1 MYESELFFCFL
12 FFANFSF
19 RRLFRDAL
27 HTCLK
32 LMKLKM
38 TEQKNTEQ
46 SNSKNSIGQQNT
58 VSFDSLGLPTNLLT
72 AVTAIGFTSATDIQ
86 AQTIPP
92 LLAGKDVL
100 GEAQTGTG
108 KTAAF
113 GLPALAKIDTSIRK
127 PQLMVLAPTRE
138 LAMQVAEAIESFG
151 KNMKGLTVATLYG
164 GQSYGPQ
171 FQQLERGAQV
181 VVGTPGRLMDHLRRK
196 SLKLADLKVC
206 VLDEADEMLNMG
218 FLEDIQ
224 WILDHLPETTQM
236 CLFSATMPPAIRKI
250 ANRFLK
256 DPEHIKIAAVKKAKA
271 NITQYAWKVSGIT
284 KMTALE
290 RIAEIVDYDAMI
302 IFVRTRND
310 TVDVAE
316 KLERAGYPALALNG
330 DMNQAQRERCIDQ
343 MKSGKSSILVATDV
357 VARGLDIPRISLVIN
372 YDLPGD
378 NEAYVHRIGRTG
390 RAGREGTSIAFVRP
404 REMYSLRHY
413 ERLTSGKVNMY
424 ELPNIQELGKKRIER
439 ARDEIA
445 NIVETKELTNM
456 REIVEA
462 MASESELSMMD
473 LAAALLYQK
482 QLKQPL
488 QPKEDPK
495 PRRDAREKDSRGDRN
510 GRDRNDRGRDSRRDS
525 RSENRADN
533 RGERNSNRGSRD
545 DRPRKAKVNRNDVDW
560 QTYRLEVGKEHGA
573 RPGDIVGA
581 IANEISL
588 DSSYIGAINLHDKH
602 SFVQLPK
609 GIPTDLFNQLKAV
622 RVRRQPLAI
631 SASEEQVERQAPR
644 RHSERSQRHN

>member
-1 MYESELFFCFL
+1 MTDTNNAVTGF
-12 FFANFSF
+12 
-19 RRLFRDAL
+19 DA
-27 HTCLK
+27 
-32 LMKLKM
+32 
-38 TEQKNTEQ
+38 
-46 SNSKNSIGQQNT
+46 
-58 VSFDSLGLPTNLLT
+58 LGLPKDLLS
-72 AVTAIGFTSATDIQ
+72 AVNAIGFTSATPIQ
-86 AQTIPP
+86 VKTIPP

-113 GLPALAKIDTSIRK
+113 GLPALAQIDVSIKK

-138 LAMQVAEAIESFG
+138 LAIQVAEAIESFA
-151 KNMKGLTVATLYG
+151 KNMKGLRVATLYG

-196 SLKLADLKVC
+196 SLKLSNLSFC

-218 FLEDIQ
+218 FLEDIE
-224 WILDHLPETTQM
+224 WILEHLPAETQM
-236 CLFSATMPPAIRKI
+236 ALFSATMPAQIRKV

-256 DPEHIKIAAVKKAKA
+256 EPEHIKIAAVKKEKA
-271 NITQYAWKVSGIT
+271 NIKQFAWKVSGIN
-284 KMTALE
+284 KITALE
-290 RIAEIVDYDAMI
+290 RIAEIEDYDAMI

-310 TVDVAE
+310 TVEVAE
-316 KLERAGYPALALNG
+316 KLERQGYPAVALNG
-330 DMNQAQRERCIDQ
+330 DMNQAQRERTVDQ
-343 MKSGKSSILVATDV
+343 IKSGKSSILVATDV

-390 RAGREGTSIAFVRP
+390 RAGREGVAISFVRP

-413 ERLTSGKVNMY
+413 ERLTSGVVNTY
-424 ELPNIQELGKKRIER
+424 ELPNIQELGKVRIER
-439 ARDEIA
+439 TRA
-445 NIVETKELTNM
+445 ELVSLAGEKDLANM

-462 MASESELSMMD
+462 MANESEISMLD

-495 PRRDAREKDSRGDRN
+495 PRRET
-510 GRDRNDRGRDSRRDS
+510 RDRNDRNERGGRDNRRDA
-525 RSENRADN
+525 RNGDN
-533 RGERNSNRGSRD
+533 RGNRDNRERA
-545 DRPRKAKVNRNDVDW
+545 PRKPKAVRNDVDW

-588 DSSYIGAINLHDKH
+588 DSSFIGAINLHDKH

-609 GIPTDLFNQLKAV
+609 GMPTNAFQQLKKV
-622 RVRRQPLAI
+622 RVRRQALSITVSDTQAAPVPA
-631 SASEEQVERQAPR
+631 ERR
-644 RHSERSQRHN
+644 RRTERSPRHN

>member
-1 MYESELFFCFL
+1 
-12 FFANFSF
+12 
-19 RRLFRDAL
+19 
-27 HTCLK
+27 
-32 LMKLKM
+32 M
-38 TEQKNTEQ
+38 TEQKNTD
-46 SNSKNSIGQQNT
+46 QNDVT
-58 VSFDSLGLPTNLLT
+58 TKEAVSFDELGLPSTLLT
-72 AVTAIGFTSATDIQ
+72 AITSIGFTSATDIQ

-113 GLPALAKIDTSIRK
+113 GLPALAKIDTSIKK

-151 KNMKGLTVATLYG
+151 KNMKGLRVATLYG

-196 SLKLADLKVC
+196 SLKLGDLKVC

-218 FLEDIQ
+218 FLDDIQ

-236 CLFSATMPPAIRKI
+236 CLFSATMPAAIRKI

-271 NITQYAWKVSGIT
+271 NITQYAWKVGGIT

-310 TVDVAE
+310 TVDIAE

-330 DMNQAQRERCIDQ
+330 DMNQAQRERTIDQ

-378 NEAYVHRIGRTG
+378 HEAYVHRIGRTG
-390 RAGREGTSIAFVRP
+390 RAGREGMSIAFVRP

-413 ERLTSGKVNMY
+413 ERLTSGTVNMY

-439 ARDEIA
+439 ARIEMA
-445 NIVETKELTNM
+445 GIVETKDIASM

-462 MASESELSMMD
+462 MANESELSMLD

-495 PRRDAREKDSRGDRN
+495 PRRDARERSSNDRN
-510 GRDRNDRGRDSRRDS
+510 GRDRNDRGRDSRRD
-525 RSENRADN
+525 NRAD
-533 RGERNSNRGSRD
+533 RGDRNGSRGSRD
-545 DRPRKAKVNRNDVDW
+545 EKPRKAKVNRNDVDW

-609 GIPTDLFNQLKAV
+609 GIPADLFKQLQGV
-622 RVRRQPLAI
+622 RVRRQPLSI
-631 SASEEQVERQAPR
+631 TTSEEQMVKQAPR
-644 RHSERSQRHN
+644 RRNERSQRHN

>member
-1 MYESELFFCFL
+1 MTTT
-12 FFANFSF
+12 N
-19 RRLFRDAL
+19 DAP
-27 HTCLK
+27 
-32 LMKLKM
+32 
-38 TEQKNTEQ
+38 
-46 SNSKNSIGQQNT
+46 
-58 VSFDSLGLPTNLLT
+58 VSFDSLGLPEALLSALKTLGFESST
-72 AVTAIGFTSATDIQ
+72 AIQ

-138 LAMQVAEAIESFG
+138 LAIQVAEAIESFS
-151 KNMKGLTVATLYG
+151 KNIKGLKVATLYG
-164 GQSYGPQ
+164 GQSYQPQ

-196 SLKLADLKVC
+196 SLKLDNLSFC

-218 FLEDIQ
+218 FLEDIE
-224 WILDHLPETTQM
+224 WILEHLPKETQM
-236 CLFSATMPPAIRKI
+236 ALFSATMPPQIRKV

-271 NITQYAWKVSGIT
+271 NIQQFAWKVSGIN

-290 RIAEIVDYDAMI
+290 RIAETADYDAMI

-316 KLERAGYPALALNG
+316 KLERAGYPALPLNG
-330 DMNQAQRERCIDQ
+330 DMNQQQRERTIDQ

-357 VARGLDIPRISLVIN
+357 VARGLDIPRISLVVN

-390 RAGREGTSIAFVRP
+390 RAGREGISISFCRP

-413 ERLTSGKVNMY
+413 ERLTSGKINTY
-424 ELPNIQELGKKRIER
+424 ELPNIQDIGKARIER
-439 ARDEIA
+439 TKTAMAD
-445 NIVETKELTNM
+445 IVENKDINAM
-456 REIVEA
+456 REIIET
-462 MASESELSMMD
+462 MANDSELSMTD
-473 LAAALLYQK
+473 LAAALLFER

-495 PRRDAREKDSRGDRN
+495 PRRDTRDRN
-510 GRDRNDRGRDSRRDS
+510 DRNDRGRHG
-525 RSENRADN
+525 NRNERGGRDN
-533 RGERNSNRGSRD
+533 RGERG
-545 DRPRKAKVNRNDVDW
+545 PRKAKVNRSDVDW
-560 QTYRLEVGKEHGA
+560 QTYRLEVGREHGA
-573 RPGDIVGA
+573 KPGDIVGA

-609 GIPTDLFNQLKAV
+609 GMPDKSFKQLKNV
-622 RVRRQPLAI
+622 RIRRQAI
-631 SASEEQVERQAPR
+631 DISVSDAKPAPAARRRPERRP
-644 RHSERSQRHN
+644 N

>member
-1 MYESELFFCFL
+1 MTDQKTVTEPEAVA
-12 FFANFSF
+12 FA
-19 RRLFRDAL
+19 
-27 HTCLK
+27 
-32 LMKLKM
+32 
-38 TEQKNTEQ
+38 
-46 SNSKNSIGQQNT
+46 
-58 VSFDSLGLPTNLLT
+58 SLGLPENLLS
-72 AVTAIGFTSATDIQ
+72 AVLSIGFTSATDIQ
-86 AQTIPP
+86 ALTIPP

-151 KNMKGLTVATLYG
+151 KDMKGLRVATLYG

-196 SLKLADLKVC
+196 SLKLDELRVC

-224 WILDHLPETTQM
+224 WILDHLPKTTQM

-256 DPEHIKIAAVKKAKA
+256 DPEHIKVAAVKKAKA

-290 RIAEIVDYDAMI
+290 RIAEVVEYDAMI

-310 TVDVAE
+310 TVDIAE

-330 DMNQAQRERCIDQ
+330 DLNQAQRERCIEQ

-390 RAGREGTSIAFVRP
+390 RAGREGMSIAFVRP
-404 REMYSLRHY
+404 REMYSIRHY
-413 ERLTSGKVNMY
+413 ERLTSGTVLNY
-424 ELPNIQELGKKRIER
+424 DLPNIQDIGKIRIER
-439 ARDEIA
+439 TRVAVA
-445 NIVETKELTNM
+445 KIVAEKDISAM
-456 REIVEA
+456 REIVEG
-462 MASESELSMMD
+462 MAAESEVSMID
-473 LAAALLYQK
+473 LAAALLFQK
-482 QLKQPL
+482 QMKQPL

-495 PRRDAREKDSRGDRN
+495 PRRDARERN
-510 GRDRNDRGRDSRRDS
+510 DRNDRGND
-525 RSENRADN
+525 
-533 RGERNSNRGSRD
+533 RNSRGNDRNSRGNDRNSRGNDRNDRGSREE
-545 DRPRKAKVNRNDVDW
+545 RPRKAKVNRSDVDW

-609 GIPTDLFNQLKAV
+609 GIPTDLFNQLKGV
-622 RVRRQPLAI
+622 RVRRQPLSITTSDEAVV
-631 SASEEQVERQAPR
+631 SQQRPARRTEKAPR
-644 RHSERSQRHN
+644 NS

>member
-1 MYESELFFCFL
+1 M
-12 FFANFSF
+12 
-19 RRLFRDAL
+19 RRQNY
-27 HTCLK
+27 
-32 LMKLKM
+32 M
-38 TEQKNTEQ
+38 TDLN
-46 SNSKNSIGQQNT
+46 NASIG
-58 VSFDSLGLPTNLLT
+58 FDALGLPENLVSAVKALGFETST
-72 AVTAIGFTSATDIQ
+72 AIQ

-113 GLPALAKIDTSIRK
+113 GLPALAKIDVNLRK

-138 LAMQVAEAIESFG
+138 LAIQVAEAIETFA
-151 KNMKGLTVATLYG
+151 KDMKGLKVATLYG
-164 GQSYGPQ
+164 GQSYQPQ

-196 SLKLADLKVC
+196 SLKLANLSFC

-218 FLEDIQ
+218 FLEDIE
-224 WILDHLPETTQM
+224 WILEHLPKETQM
-236 CLFSATMPPAIRKI
+236 ALFSATMPAQIRKV

-256 DPEHIKIAAVKKAKA
+256 DPEHIKIAAVKKEKA
-271 NITQYAWKVSGIT
+271 NITQYAWKVSGIN

-290 RIAEIVDYDAMI
+290 RIAETVEYDAMI

-310 TVDVAE
+310 TIEVAE
-316 KLERAGYPALALNG
+316 KLERAGYASVALNG
-330 DMNQAQRERCIDQ
+330 DMNQAQRERTVDQ
-343 MKSGKSSILVATDV
+343 LKSGVSSILVATDV

-390 RAGREGTSIAFVRP
+390 RAGRSGTAISFVRP

-413 ERLTSGKVNMY
+413 ERLTSGTVAMY
-424 ELPNIQELGKKRIER
+424 DLPNIQEIGKARIER
-439 ARDEIA
+439 TRNELASVIA
-445 NIVETKELTNM
+445 DKELTAM
-456 REIVEA
+456 REIIEA
-462 MASESELSMMD
+462 MASESELSMTD

-495 PRRDAREKDSRGDRN
+495 PRRDARERNDRDGGRNDSRGA
-510 GRDRNDRGRDSRRDS
+510 RDSRGGRNDARGGRDSGRN
-525 RSENRADN
+525 ENRA
-533 RGERNSNRGSRD
+533 ERA
-545 DRPRKAKVNRNDVDW
+545 PRKAKVARSDVDW

-609 GIPTDLFNQLKAV
+609 GMPEKSFTQLKRV
-622 RVRRQPLAI
+622 QVRRQALAI
-631 SASEEQVERQAPR
+631 TVSDAQPSAV
-644 RHSERSQRHN
+644 SERPARARKEQRTN

>member
-1 MYESELFFCFL
+1 
-12 FFANFSF
+12 
-19 RRLFRDAL
+19 
-27 HTCLK
+27 
-32 LMKLKM
+32 M
-38 TEQKNTEQ
+38 TEQNNTEQ
-46 SNSKNSIGQQNT
+46 NKTEETS
-58 VSFDSLGLPTNLLT
+58 
-72 AVTAIGFTSATDIQ
+72 TAIGFDTLGLPADLLTAITSIGFTAATDIQ

-113 GLPALAKIDTSIRK
+113 GLPALAKVDTSIRK

-151 KNMKGLTVATLYG
+151 KNMKGLRVATLYG

-196 SLKLADLKVC
+196 SLKLGDLKVC

-224 WILDHLPETTQM
+224 WILDHLPKTTQM

-271 NITQYAWKVSGIT
+271 NITQYAWKVTGIT

-390 RAGREGTSIAFVRP
+390 RAGREGMSIAFVRP

-413 ERLTSGKVNMY
+413 ERLTSGTVNMY

-445 NIVETKELTNM
+445 KIVESKDLASM
-456 REIVEA
+456 REIIET
-462 MASESELSMMD
+462 MATESELSMTD
-473 LAAALLYQK
+473 LAAALLFQK

-495 PRRDAREKDSRGDRN
+495 PRRDTRERNSRDRN
-510 GRDRNDRGRDSRRDS
+510 DRNDRGRDSRRGSRDESRADS
-525 RSENRADN
+525 RGD
-533 RGERNSNRGSRD
+533 RNGQRGSRD

-588 DSSYIGAINLHDKH
+588 DSSYIGAINLHEKH

-609 GIPTDLFNQLKAV
+609 GIPDELFKQLKGV

-631 SASEEQVERQAPR
+631 TTSDEQVVRQEAPR
-644 RHSERSQRHN
+644 RRSERPQRHN

>member
-1 MYESELFFCFL
+1 
-12 FFANFSF
+12 
-19 RRLFRDAL
+19 
-27 HTCLK
+27 
-32 LMKLKM
+32 M
-38 TEQKNTEQ
+38 TDLN
-46 SNSKNSIGQQNT
+46 NASIG
-58 VSFDSLGLPTNLLT
+58 FDALGLPENLVSAVKALGFETST
-72 AVTAIGFTSATDIQ
+72 AIQ

-113 GLPALAKIDTSIRK
+113 GLPALAKIDVNLRK

-138 LAMQVAEAIESFG
+138 LAIQVAEAIETFA
-151 KNMKGLTVATLYG
+151 KDMKGLKVATLYG
-164 GQSYGPQ
+164 GQSYQPQ

-196 SLKLADLKVC
+196 SLKLANLSFC

-218 FLEDIQ
+218 FLEDIE
-224 WILDHLPETTQM
+224 WILEHLPKETQM
-236 CLFSATMPPAIRKI
+236 ALFSATMPAQIRKV

-256 DPEHIKIAAVKKAKA
+256 DPEHIKIAAVKKEKA
-271 NITQYAWKVSGIT
+271 NITQYAWKVSGIN

-290 RIAEIVDYDAMI
+290 RIAETVDYDAMI

-310 TVDVAE
+310 TIEVAE
-316 KLERAGYPALALNG
+316 KLERAGYASVALNG
-330 DMNQAQRERCIDQ
+330 DMNQAQRERTVDQ
-343 MKSGKSSILVATDV
+343 LKSGVSSILVATDV

-390 RAGREGTSIAFVRP
+390 RAGRSGTAISFVRP

-413 ERLTSGKVNMY
+413 ERLTSGTVAMY
-424 ELPNIQELGKKRIER
+424 DLPNIQEIGKARIER
-439 ARDEIA
+439 TRTELAGVIA
-445 NIVETKELTNM
+445 DKELTAM
-456 REIVEA
+456 REIIEA
-462 MASESELSMMD
+462 MASESELSMTD

-495 PRRDAREKDSRGDRN
+495 PRRDARERNDRDGGRNDSRGA
-510 GRDRNDRGRDSRRDS
+510 RDSRGGRNDARGGRDGG
-525 RSENRADN
+525 RNENRA
-533 RGERNSNRGSRD
+533 ERA
-545 DRPRKAKVNRNDVDW
+545 PRKAKVARSDVDW

-609 GIPTDLFNQLKAV
+609 GMPEKSFTQLKRV
-622 RVRRQPLAI
+622 QVRRQALAI
-631 SASEEQVERQAPR
+631 TVSDNQAAATDRPSRPRKEQRT
-644 RHSERSQRHN
+644 N

>member
-1 MYESELFFCFL
+1 
-12 FFANFSF
+12 
-19 RRLFRDAL
+19 
-27 HTCLK
+27 
-32 LMKLKM
+32 M
-38 TEQKNTEQ
+38 TEQKNTDQNTTE
-46 SNSKNSIGQQNT
+46 QQNEAILFET
-58 VSFDSLGLPTNLLT
+58 LGLPENLLS
-72 AVTAIGFTSATDIQ
+72 AVTSIGFSAATSIQ
-86 AQTIPP
+86 ARTIP
-92 LLAGKDVL
+92 LLLSGKDVL

-113 GLPALAKIDTSIRK
+113 GLPALAKIDTSVKK

-151 KNMKGLTVATLYG
+151 KNMKGLRVATLYG

-196 SLKLADLKVC
+196 SLKLADLRVC

-224 WILDHLPETTQM
+224 WILDHLPKTTQM
-236 CLFSATMPPAIRKI
+236 CLFSATMPAAIRKI

-256 DPEHIKIAAVKKAKA
+256 DPEHVKIAAVKKAKA
-271 NITQYAWKVSGIT
+271 NITHYAWKVGGIT

-330 DMNQAQRERCIDQ
+330 DMNQAQRERSIEQ

-390 RAGREGTSIAFVRP
+390 RAGREGMSIAFVRP

-445 NIVETKELTNM
+445 SIVGEKDLATMRTIIET
-456 REIVEA
+456 
-462 MASESELSMMD
+462 MAEESELSMVD

-488 QPKEDPK
+488 EPKEDPK
-495 PRRDAREKDSRGDRN
+495 PRRDTRERNSN
-510 GRDRNDRGRDSRRDS
+510 GRDRNDRGDRGRDSRRDS
-525 RSENRADN
+525 RADS
-533 RGERNSNRGSRD
+533 RGDRGDRNNQRGSRD
-545 DRPRKAKVNRNDVDW
+545 DKPRKAKVNRNDVDW

-588 DSSYIGAINLHDKH
+588 DSSYIGAINLHEKH

-609 GIPTDLFNQLKAV
+609 GIPDDLFKQLKGV

-631 SASEEQVERQAPR
+631 TTSTEQVVRQEAPR
-644 RHSERSQRHN
+644 RNERSQRHN

>member
-1 MYESELFFCFL
+1 
-12 FFANFSF
+12 
-19 RRLFRDAL
+19 
-27 HTCLK
+27 
-32 LMKLKM
+32 M
-38 TEQKNTEQ
+38 TEQTNT
-46 SNSKNSIGQQNT
+46 NTDQNT
-58 VSFDSLGLPTNLLT
+58 TEPQNDAILFETLGLPENLLS
-72 AVTAIGFTSATDIQ
+72 AVTSIGFSAATSIQ
-86 AQTIPP
+86 ARTIP
-92 LLAGKDVL
+92 LLLSGKDVL

-113 GLPALAKIDTSIRK
+113 GLPALAKIDTAVKK

-151 KNMKGLTVATLYG
+151 KNMKGLRVATLYG

-196 SLKLADLKVC
+196 SLKLDDLRVC

-224 WILDHLPETTQM
+224 WILDHLPKTTQM
-236 CLFSATMPPAIRKI
+236 CLFSATMPAAIRKI

-256 DPEHIKIAAVKKAKA
+256 DPEHVKIAAVKKAKA
-271 NITQYAWKVSGIT
+271 NITQYAWKVGGIT

-330 DMNQAQRERCIDQ
+330 DMNQAQRERSIEQ

-390 RAGREGTSIAFVRP
+390 RAGREGMSIAFCRP

-413 ERLTSGKVNMY
+413 ERLTSGTIKTY
-424 ELPNIQELGKKRIER
+424 ELPNIEAIGKARIER
-439 ARDEIA
+439 TRTKIA
-445 NIVETKELTNM
+445 DVVANKDIKAM
-456 REIVEA
+456 REIVEQ
-462 MASESELSMMD
+462 MAEQSELSMTD
-473 LAAALLYQK
+473 LAAALLFER

-495 PRRDAREKDSRGDRN
+495 PRRETRDRSDRN
-510 GRDRNDRGRDSRRDS
+510 DRNDRSNRNDRNDRGARDSRGGRNE
-525 RSENRADN
+525 RG
-533 RGERNSNRGSRD
+533 GERA
-545 DRPRKAKVNRNDVDW
+545 PRKAKVNRTDVDW

-573 RPGDIVGA
+573 KPGDIVGA

-588 DSSYIGAINLHDKH
+588 DSSYIGAINLHEKH

-609 GIPTDLFNQLKAV
+609 GMPEKSFKQLKNV
-622 RVRRQPLAI
+622 RIRRQAI
-631 SASEEQVERQAPR
+631 DISVSTDAPAATSSDASGERKR
-644 RHSERSQRHN
+644 RPERRAN

>member
-1 MYESELFFCFL
+1 MTTS
-12 FFANFSF
+12 N
-19 RRLFRDAL
+19 DAP
-27 HTCLK
+27 
-32 LMKLKM
+32 
-38 TEQKNTEQ
+38 
-46 SNSKNSIGQQNT
+46 
-58 VSFDSLGLPTNLLT
+58 VSFDSLGLPETLLS
-72 AVTAIGFTSATDIQ
+72 AVKSIGFENSTDIQ
-86 AQTIPP
+86 AKTIPP

-113 GLPALAKIDTSIRK
+113 GLPALAKIDVSLKK

-151 KNMKGLTVATLYG
+151 KNMKGLLVATLYG
-164 GQSYGPQ
+164 GQSYQPQ

-196 SLKLADLKVC
+196 SLKLGNLSFC

-236 CLFSATMPPAIRKI
+236 ALFSATMPPAIRKI

-256 DPEHIKIAAVKKAKA
+256 DPEHIKIAAVKQSKA
-271 NITQYAWKVSGIT
+271 NISQFAWKVSGIR
-284 KMTALE
+284 KITALE

-302 IFVRTRND
+302 VFVRTRSD
-310 TVDVAE
+310 TVEVAE
-316 KLERAGYPALALNG
+316 QLERAGYPALALNG
-330 DMNQAQRERCIDQ
+330 DMNQAQRERCIEQ

-357 VARGLDIPRISLVIN
+357 VARGLDIPRISLVVN

-390 RAGREGTSIAFVRP
+390 RAGREGMSIAFVRP
-404 REMYSLRHY
+404 REMHSLRHY
-413 ERLTSGKVNMY
+413 ERLTSGVINTY
-424 ELPNIQELGKKRIER
+424 ELPNIEEIGKKRIER
-439 ARDEIA
+439 TRVEMAQ
-445 NIVETKELTNM
+445 IVADKDLANM

-462 MASESELSMMD
+462 MANESELSMTD
-473 LAAALLYQK
+473 LAAALLFQK
-482 QLKQPL
+482 QLNQPL

-495 PRRDAREKDSRGDRN
+495 PRRETRERSDSRSDRGDRG
-510 GRDRNDRGRDSRRDS
+510 GRNESRGGRNERGAERG
-525 RSENRADN
+525 
-533 RGERNSNRGSRD
+533 GERA
-545 DRPRKAKVNRNDVDW
+545 PRKVKVNRTDVDW

-602 SFVQLPK
+602 TYVQLPK
-609 GIPTDLFNQLKAV
+609 GMPEKSFDQLK
-622 RVRRQPLAI
+622 RVKIRRQSLEI
-631 SASEEQVERQAPR
+631 TVSDVKTVESTPTTDRPRKRQ
-644 RHSERSQRHN
+644 ERSNRPS

>member
-1 MYESELFFCFL
+1 MTTS
-12 FFANFSF
+12 N
-19 RRLFRDAL
+19 DAP
-27 HTCLK
+27 
-32 LMKLKM
+32 
-38 TEQKNTEQ
+38 
-46 SNSKNSIGQQNT
+46 
-58 VSFDSLGLPTNLLT
+58 VSFDSLGLPETLLS
-72 AVTAIGFTSATDIQ
+72 AVKSIGFENSTDIQ
-86 AQTIPP
+86 AKTIPP

-113 GLPALAKIDTSIRK
+113 GLPALAKIDVSLKK

-151 KNMKGLTVATLYG
+151 KNMKGLRVATLYG
-164 GQSYGPQ
+164 GQSYQPQ

-196 SLKLADLKVC
+196 SLKLGNLSFC

-236 CLFSATMPPAIRKI
+236 ALFSATMPPAIRKI

-256 DPEHIKIAAVKKAKA
+256 DPEHIKIAAVKQAKA
-271 NITQYAWKVSGIT
+271 NISQFAWKVSGIR
-284 KMTALE
+284 KITALE

-302 IFVRTRND
+302 VFVRTRSD
-310 TVDVAE
+310 TVEVAE
-316 KLERAGYPALALNG
+316 QLERAGYPALALNG
-330 DMNQAQRERCIDQ
+330 DMNQSQRERCIEQ

-357 VARGLDIPRISLVIN
+357 VARGLDIPRISLVVN

-390 RAGREGTSIAFVRP
+390 RAGREGMSIAFVRP

-413 ERLTSGKVNMY
+413 ERLTSGVINTY
-424 ELPNIQELGKKRIER
+424 ELPNIEEIGKKRIER
-439 ARDEIA
+439 TR
-445 NIVETKELTNM
+445 VEMATVVADKDLANM

-462 MASESELSMMD
+462 MANESELSMTD
-473 LAAALLYQK
+473 LAAALLFQK
-482 QLKQPL
+482 QLNQPL

-495 PRRDAREKDSRGDRN
+495 PRRETRERSESRSDRGDRG
-510 GRDRNDRGRDSRRDS
+510 GRNESRGGRNESRGGRNERGAERG
-525 RSENRADN
+525 
-533 RGERNSNRGSRD
+533 GERA
-545 DRPRKAKVNRNDVDW
+545 PRKVKVNRTDVDW

-602 SFVQLPK
+602 TYVQLPK
-609 GIPTDLFNQLKAV
+609 GMPDKSFEQLK
-622 RVRRQPLAI
+622 RVKIRRQSLEI
-631 SASEEQVERQAPR
+631 TVSDVKTVESTPTSDRPR
-644 RHSERSQRHN
+644 KNQERSNRPS

>member
-1 MYESELFFCFL
+1 
-12 FFANFSF
+12 
-19 RRLFRDAL
+19 
-27 HTCLK
+27 
-32 LMKLKM
+32 M
-38 TEQKNTEQ
+38 TDTN
-46 SNSKNSIGQQNT
+46 NAVIG
-58 VSFDSLGLPTNLLT
+58 FDSLGLPENILS
-72 AVTAIGFTSATDIQ
+72 AVNALGFTSSTPIQ
-86 AQTIPP
+86 AKTIPP

-113 GLPALAKIDTSIRK
+113 GLPALAKIDVSIKK

-138 LAMQVAEAIESFG
+138 LAIQVAEAIETFG
-151 KNMKGLTVATLYG
+151 KNMKGLRVATLYG

-181 VVGTPGRLMDHLRRK
+181 IVGTPGRLMDHLRRK
-196 SLKLADLKVC
+196 SLKLADLSFC

-224 WILDHLPETTQM
+224 WILDHVPDNTQM
-236 CLFSATMPPAIRKI
+236 ALFSATMPAGIRKI

-256 DPEHIKIAAVKKAKA
+256 DPEHIKVAAVKKEKA
-271 NITQYAWKVSGIT
+271 NITQYAWKVSGIR
-284 KMTALE
+284 KITALE
-290 RIAEIVDYDAMI
+290 RIAETVDFDALL

-316 KLERAGYPALALNG
+316 QLERAGYPALALNG
-330 DMNQAQRERCIDQ
+330 DMNQSQRERCIEQ

-390 RAGREGTSIAFVRP
+390 RAGREGTAISFVRP

-413 ERLTSGKVNMY
+413 ERLTSGVIKPY
-424 ELPNIQELGKKRIER
+424 ELPSIQEIGKARIER
-439 ARDEIA
+439 TRVEMAKIVADKDIA
-445 NIVETKELTNM
+445 NM
-456 REIVEA
+456 REFVEA
-462 MASESELSMMD
+462 MANESEMSMLD
-473 LAAALLYQK
+473 LAAALLFHK

-495 PRRDAREKDSRGDRN
+495 PRHEARERDDRGSRGRRDARGGDSR
-510 GRDRNDRGRDSRRDS
+510 RDARGGDSRRDS
-525 RSENRADN
+525 RDN
-533 RGERNSNRGSRD
+533 RKER
-545 DRPRKAKVNRNDVDW
+545 PARKPKTVRNDIDW

-609 GIPTDLFNQLKAV
+609 GIPAASFNQLKAV
-622 RVRRQPLAI
+622 RVRRQALAI
-631 SASEEQVERQAPR
+631 SVSDAPVV
-644 RHSERSQRHN
+644 SQRRRTERPRTERPQS

>member
-1 MYESELFFCFL
+1 
-12 FFANFSF
+12 
-19 RRLFRDAL
+19 
-27 HTCLK
+27 
-32 LMKLKM
+32 MKLTM
-38 TEQKNTEQ
+38 TEQKNTDQNKTEQ
-46 SNSKNSIGQQNT
+46 NNDAIG
-58 VSFDSLGLPTNLLT
+58 FDTLGLPDDLLS
-72 AVTAIGFTSATDIQ
+72 AVTSIGFDAATDIQ
-86 AQTIPP
+86 ARTIP
-92 LLAGKDVL
+92 LLLSGKDVL

-113 GLPALAKIDTSIRK
+113 GLPALAKIDTSVKK

-151 KNMKGLTVATLYG
+151 KNMKGLRVATLYG

-196 SLKLADLKVC
+196 SLKLADLRVC

-224 WILDHLPETTQM
+224 WILDHLPKTTQM
-236 CLFSATMPPAIRKI
+236 CLFSATMPAAIRKI

-256 DPEHIKIAAVKKAKA
+256 DPEHVKIAAVKQSKA
-271 NITQYAWKVSGIT
+271 NITQYAWKVGGIT

-330 DMNQAQRERCIDQ
+330 DMNQAQRERSIEQ

-390 RAGREGTSIAFVRP
+390 RAGREGMSIAFVRP
-404 REMYSLRHY
+404 REMYSIRHY
-413 ERLTSGKVNMY
+413 ERLTSGTVNMY
-424 ELPNIQELGKKRIER
+424 ELPNIQELGEKRIER

-445 NIVETKELTNM
+445 SIVGGKDLASM
-456 REIVEA
+456 RTIIEK
-462 MASESELSMMD
+462 MAAESELSMVD

-488 QPKEDPK
+488 EPKEDPK
-495 PRRDAREKDSRGDRN
+495 PRRDTRERTSN
-510 GRDRNDRGRDSRRDS
+510 GRDRNERNDRSDRGRDSRRDS
-525 RSENRADN
+525 RADS
-533 RGERNSNRGSRD
+533 RGDRGDRNSPRAARD
-545 DRPRKAKVNRNDVDW
+545 DKPRKAKVNRNDVDW

-588 DSSYIGAINLHDKH
+588 DSSYIGAINLHEKH

-609 GIPTDLFNQLKAV
+609 GIPEDLFKQLKGV

-631 SASEEQVERQAPR
+631 TTSDEQVVRQETPR
-644 RHSERSQRHN
+644 RTERPQRNN

>member
-1 MYESELFFCFL
+1 
-12 FFANFSF
+12 
-19 RRLFRDAL
+19 
-27 HTCLK
+27 
-32 LMKLKM
+32 M
-38 TEQKNTEQ
+38 TAQTTED
-46 SNSKNSIGQQNT
+46 
-58 VSFDSLGLPTNLLT
+58 VAFDSLGLPENLLS
-72 AVTAIGFTSATDIQ
+72 AVLSIGFSSATDIQ
-86 AQTIPP
+86 AQTIPH
-92 LLAGKDVL
+92 LLEGKDVL

-113 GLPALAKIDTSIRK
+113 GLPALAKIDTAIKK

-151 KNMKGLTVATLYG
+151 KHMKGLRVATLYG

-196 SLKLADLKVC
+196 SLKLDDLRVC

-224 WILDHLPETTQM
+224 WILDHLPKTTQM
-236 CLFSATMPPAIRKI
+236 CLFSATMPSAIRKI

-271 NITQYAWKVSGIT
+271 NITQYAWKVTGIT
-284 KMTALE
+284 KITALE

-330 DMNQAQRERCIDQ
+330 DMNQAQRERCIEQ

-357 VARGLDIPRISLVIN
+357 VARGLDIPRISLVVN

-390 RAGREGTSIAFVRP
+390 RAGREGTAISFVRP

-413 ERLTSGKVNMY
+413 ERLTSGKVESY
-424 ELPNIQELGKKRIER
+424 ELPNIEELGQKRIAR
-439 ARDEIA
+439 AQQEISDV
-445 NIVETKELTNM
+445 ISSKDLTSM
-456 REIVEA
+456 REIIEA
-462 MASESELSMMD
+462 MVSESELSVLE

-482 QLKQPL
+482 QLKQPF

-495 PRRDAREKDSRGDRN
+495 PRRDSRERNERGDRGDRN
-510 GRDRNDRGRDSRRDS
+510 
-525 RSENRADN
+525 N
-533 RGERNSNRGSRD
+533 RGERNNRRDARGDNRSNREE
-545 DRPRKAKVNRNDVDW
+545 RPRKPKVARNDIDW

-609 GIPTDLFNQLKAV
+609 GIPADLFKQLKGV

-631 SASEEQVERQAPR
+631 STSDEAVVSQQRQPRRRNEKAPR
-644 RHSERSQRHN
+644 HN

>member
-1 MYESELFFCFL
+1 
-12 FFANFSF
+12 
-19 RRLFRDAL
+19 
-27 HTCLK
+27 
-32 LMKLKM
+32 M
-38 TEQKNTEQ
+38 TEQNNTSMNTSSNTE
-46 SNSKNSIGQQNT
+46 KNDAT
-58 VSFDSLGLPTNLLT
+58 VAAVGFDTLGLPETLLSAIT
-72 AVTAIGFTSATDIQ
+72 SIGFASATDIQ

-113 GLPALAKIDTSIRK
+113 GLPALAKIDTSIKK

-151 KNMKGLTVATLYG
+151 KNMKGLRVATLYG

-196 SLKLADLKVC
+196 SLKLGDLKVC

-236 CLFSATMPPAIRKI
+236 CLFSATMPQAIRKI

-271 NITQYAWKVSGIT
+271 NITQYAWKVGGIT
-284 KMTALE
+284 KITALE
-290 RIAEIVDYDAMI
+290 RIAEIVDYDAI
-302 IFVRTRND
+302 IVFVRTRND
-310 TVDVAE
+310 TVDIAE

-330 DMNQAQRERCIDQ
+330 DMNQAQRERCIEQ

-378 NEAYVHRIGRTG
+378 HEAYVHRIGRTG
-390 RAGREGTSIAFVRP
+390 RAGREGMSIAFVRP

-413 ERLTSGKVNMY
+413 ERLTSGTVNMY
-424 ELPNIQELGKKRIER
+424 ELPNIKELGQKRIER
-439 ARDEIA
+439 ARDEMA
-445 NIVETKELTNM
+445 KIVESKDLARM
-456 REIVEA
+456 REIVEL
-462 MASESELSMMD
+462 MANESELSMLD
-473 LAAALLYQK
+473 LAAALLFQK

-488 QPKEDPK
+488 EPKEDPK
-495 PRRDAREKDSRGDRN
+495 PRRDSRDSRERN
-510 GRDRNDRGRDSRRDS
+510 SNSRERNDRGGRDSRRDS
-525 RSENRADN
+525 RADS
-533 RGERNSNRGSRD
+533 RGDRNGQRGSRD

-560 QTYRLEVGKEHGA
+560 QTYRLEVGKDHGA

-588 DSSYIGAINLHDKH
+588 DSSYIGAINLHEKH

-609 GIPTDLFNQLKAV
+609 GIPAELFKQLKGV

-631 SASEEQVERQAPR
+631 TASEEQVERQSAPR
-644 RHSERSQRHN
+644 RRSERPQRSN

>member
-1 MYESELFFCFL
+1 
-12 FFANFSF
+12 
-19 RRLFRDAL
+19 
-27 HTCLK
+27 
-32 LMKLKM
+32 
-38 TEQKNTEQ
+38 
-46 SNSKNSIGQQNT
+46 
-58 VSFDSLGLPTNLLT
+58 
-72 AVTAIGFTSATDIQ
+72 
-86 AQTIPP
+86 
-92 LLAGKDVL
+92 
-100 GEAQTGTG
+100 
-108 KTAAF
+108 
-113 GLPALAKIDTSIRK
+113 
-127 PQLMVLAPTRE
+127 
-138 LAMQVAEAIESFG
+138 
-151 KNMKGLTVATLYG
+151 
-164 GQSYGPQ
+164 
-171 FQQLERGAQV
+171 
-181 VVGTPGRLMDHLRRK
+181 MDHLRRK
-196 SLKLADLKVC
+196 SLKLGDLKVC

-224 WILDHLPETTQM
+224 WILDHLPKTTQM

-271 NITQYAWKVSGIT
+271 NISQYAWKVSGIT

-330 DMNQAQRERCIDQ
+330 DLNQAQRERCIDQ

-378 NEAYVHRIGRTG
+378 HEAYVHRIGRTG
-390 RAGREGTSIAFVRP
+390 RAGREGMSIAFVRP

-413 ERLTSGKVNMY
+413 ERLTSGTVNMY

-439 ARDEIA
+439 ARAEIA
-445 NIVETKELTNM
+445 GIVEAKDLANM

-462 MASESELSMMD
+462 MAGESEMSMVD
-473 LAAALLYQK
+473 LAAALLFQK
-482 QLKQPL
+482 QLKQPF

-495 PRRDAREKDSRGDRN
+495 PRRDARENNSRDSNSRDRN
-510 GRDRNDRGRDSRRDS
+510 GRDRNDRGRD
-525 RSENRADN
+525 NRKDA
-533 RGERNSNRGSRD
+533 RGDKGGQRGSRE
-545 DRPRKAKVNRNDVDW
+545 DRPRKEKVNRTDVDW

-609 GIPTDLFNQLKAV
+609 GIPADLFKQLKGV

-631 SASEEQVERQAPR
+631 TTSEEQMAKQEPR
-644 RHSERSQRHN
+644 RRNERSQRHN

>member
-1 MYESELFFCFL
+1 
-12 FFANFSF
+12 
-19 RRLFRDAL
+19 
-27 HTCLK
+27 
-32 LMKLKM
+32 M
-38 TEQKNTEQ
+38 TEQKTEA
-46 SNSKNSIGQQNT
+46 
-58 VSFDSLGLPTNLLT
+58 VSFNSLGLPENLLS
-72 AVTAIGFTSATDIQ
+72 AVTAIGFSSATDIQ
-86 AQTIPP
+86 AKTIPP
-92 LLAGKDVL
+92 LLEGKDVL

-151 KNMKGLTVATLYG
+151 KNMKGLRVATLYG

-196 SLKLADLKVC
+196 SLKLADLRVC

-236 CLFSATMPPAIRKI
+236 ALFSATMPPAIRKI

-271 NITQYAWKVSGIT
+271 NISQYAWKVSGIN

-290 RIAEIVDYDAMI
+290 RIAEIADYDALI

-372 YDLPGD
+372 YDLPSD

-390 RAGREGTSIAFVRP
+390 RAGREGTAISFVRP

-413 ERLTSGKVNMY
+413 ERLTSGKVQSY
-424 ELPNIQELGKKRIER
+424 DLPNIQEIGKKRIER
-439 ARDEIA
+439 ARQEIA
-445 NIVETKELTNM
+445 SIAADKDLASMRTIVET
-456 REIVEA
+456 
-462 MASESELSMMD
+462 MAAESDVSLLD

-482 QLKQPL
+482 QIKQPL
-488 QPKEDPK
+488 EPKEDPK
-495 PRRDAREKDSRGDRN
+495 PRRDSRERNDRN
-510 GRDRNDRGRDSRRDS
+510 GRDRNDRGRDNRRDA
-525 RSENRADN
+525 RADN
-533 RGERNSNRGSRD
+533 RDGRGRNRED
-545 DRPRKAKVNRNDVDW
+545 KQRKPKVARNDVDW

-588 DSSYIGAINLHDKH
+588 DSSYIGAINLHEKH

-609 GIPTDLFNQLKAV
+609 GIPADLFKQLKGV

-631 SASEEQVERQAPR
+631 TTSDEAVVNQKRAPR
-644 RHSERSQRHN
+644 RSERAPRQN

>member
-1 MYESELFFCFL
+1 MTDQKTETETVA
-12 FFANFSF
+12 FA
-19 RRLFRDAL
+19 
-27 HTCLK
+27 
-32 LMKLKM
+32 
-38 TEQKNTEQ
+38 
-46 SNSKNSIGQQNT
+46 
-58 VSFDSLGLPTNLLT
+58 SLGLPENLLS
-72 AVTAIGFTSATDIQ
+72 AVLSIGFTSATDIQ
-86 AQTIPP
+86 ALTIPP
-92 LLAGKDVL
+92 LLEGKDVL

-113 GLPALAKIDTSIRK
+113 GLPALAKIDTSLRK

-151 KNMKGLTVATLYG
+151 KDMKGLRVATLYG

-196 SLKLADLKVC
+196 SLKLDDLRVC

-224 WILDHLPETTQM
+224 WILDHLPKTTQM

-256 DPEHIKIAAVKKAKA
+256 DPEHIKVAAVKKAKA

-290 RIAEIVDYDAMI
+290 RIAEVVDYDAII

-390 RAGREGTSIAFVRP
+390 RAGREGMSISFVRP
-404 REMYSLRHY
+404 REMYSIRHY
-413 ERLTSGKVNMY
+413 ERLTSGTVLDY
-424 ELPNIQELGKKRIER
+424 QLPNIQDIGKIRIER
-439 ARDEIA
+439 TRVEVAK
-445 NIVETKELTNM
+445 IVADKDISSM
-456 REIVEA
+456 REIVEG
-462 MASESELSMMD
+462 MAAESEVSIVD

-482 QLKQPL
+482 QMKQPL

-495 PRRDAREKDSRGDRN
+495 PRRDARE
-510 GRDRNDRGRDSRRDS
+510 RNDRNSRGNDRNSRGNDRNSRGNDSRRDS
-525 RSENRADN
+525 RGGDN
-533 RGERNSNRGSRD
+533 RSNREE
-545 DRPRKAKVNRNDVDW
+545 RPRKAKVNRSDVDW

-609 GIPTDLFNQLKAV
+609 GIPTDLFNQLKGV
-622 RVRRQPLAI
+622 RVRRQPLSITTSDEAVV
-631 SASEEQVERQAPR
+631 SQQQRPARRTEKAPR
-644 RHSERSQRHN
+644 HT

>member
-1 MYESELFFCFL
+1 MTDQKTETEIVPETVA
-12 FFANFSF
+12 FA
-19 RRLFRDAL
+19 
-27 HTCLK
+27 
-32 LMKLKM
+32 
-38 TEQKNTEQ
+38 
-46 SNSKNSIGQQNT
+46 
-58 VSFDSLGLPTNLLT
+58 SLGLPENLLS
-72 AVTAIGFTSATDIQ
+72 AVLSIGFTSATDIQ
-86 AQTIPP
+86 ALTIPP

-113 GLPALAKIDTSIRK
+113 GLPALAKIDTSIKK

-151 KNMKGLTVATLYG
+151 KDMKGLRVATLYG

-196 SLKLADLKVC
+196 SLKLDELRVC

-224 WILDHLPETTQM
+224 WILDHIPKTAQM

-256 DPEHIKIAAVKKAKA
+256 EPEHIKVAAVKKAKA

-290 RIAEIVDYDAMI
+290 RIAEVVEYDAMI

-310 TVDVAE
+310 TVDIAE

-330 DMNQAQRERCIDQ
+330 DLNQAQRERCIDQ

-390 RAGREGTSIAFVRP
+390 RAGREGMSIAFVRP
-404 REMYSLRHY
+404 REMYSIRHY
-413 ERLTSGKVNMY
+413 ERLTNGTVLNY
-424 ELPNIQELGKKRIER
+424 DLPNIQDIGKIRIER
-439 ARDEIA
+439 TRVEVAK
-445 NIVETKELTNM
+445 IVADKDISSM
-456 REIVEA
+456 REIVEG
-462 MASESELSMMD
+462 MAAESEVSMLD

-482 QLKQPL
+482 QMKQPL

-495 PRRDAREKDSRGDRN
+495 PRRDARERNDRN
-510 GRDRNDRGRDSRRDS
+510 DRNDRGDRNSRGNDSRRDARGGDS
-525 RSENRADN
+525 RSAGRDSRGGENR
-533 RGERNSNRGSRD
+533 SNRD
-545 DRPRKAKVNRNDVDW
+545 DKPRKAKVNRSDVDW

-609 GIPTDLFNQLKAV
+609 GIPTDLFNQLKGV
-622 RVRRQPLAI
+622 RVRRQPLSITTSDEAVV
-631 SASEEQVERQAPR
+631 SQPQRPARRTEKAPR
-644 RHSERSQRHN
+644 HN

>member
-1 MYESELFFCFL
+1 MTTT
-12 FFANFSF
+12 N
-19 RRLFRDAL
+19 DAP
-27 HTCLK
+27 
-32 LMKLKM
+32 
-38 TEQKNTEQ
+38 
-46 SNSKNSIGQQNT
+46 
-58 VSFDSLGLPTNLLT
+58 VSFDSLGLPETLLSALKTLGFESST
-72 AVTAIGFTSATDIQ
+72 AIQ

-113 GLPALAKIDTSIRK
+113 GLPALAKIDPSIRK

-138 LAMQVAEAIESFG
+138 LAIQVAAAIETFA
-151 KNMKGLTVATLYG
+151 KNMKGLKVATLYG
-164 GQSYGPQ
+164 GQSYQPQ

-196 SLKLADLKVC
+196 SLKLDNLSFC

-218 FLEDIQ
+218 FLEDIE
-224 WILDHLPETTQM
+224 WILEHLPKQTQM
-236 CLFSATMPPAIRKI
+236 ALFSATMPAQIRKV

-256 DPEHIKIAAVKKAKA
+256 DPEHIKIAAVKKSKA
-271 NITQYAWKVSGIT
+271 NIQQFAWKVSGIS
-284 KMTALE
+284 KITALE
-290 RIAEIVDYDAMI
+290 RIAESVDYDAMI
-302 IFVRTRND
+302 VFVRTRND

-316 KLERAGYPALALNG
+316 KLERAGYPALPLNG
-330 DMNQAQRERCIDQ
+330 DMNQQQRERTIDQ

-357 VARGLDIPRISLVIN
+357 VARGLDIPRITLVIN

-390 RAGREGTSIAFVRP
+390 RAGREGMSIAFCRP

-413 ERLTSGKVNMY
+413 ERLTSGTINTY
-424 ELPNIQELGKKRIER
+424 ELPNIEEIGKARIER
-439 ARDEIA
+439 TRTKIAEVVANRDIQA
-445 NIVETKELTNM
+445 M
-456 REIVEA
+456 REIVEQ
-462 MASESELSMMD
+462 MAEQSELSMTD
-473 LAAALLYQK
+473 LAAALLFES

-495 PRRDAREKDSRGDRN
+495 PRRETRERNDRN
-510 GRDRNDRGRDSRRDS
+510 DRNDRSNRNDRNDRGARDSRGGRNE
-525 RSENRADN
+525 RG
-533 RGERNSNRGSRD
+533 GERA
-545 DRPRKAKVNRNDVDW
+545 PRKAKVNRTDVDW

-573 RPGDIVGA
+573 KPGDIVGA

-609 GIPTDLFNQLKAV
+609 GMPEKSFKQLKNV
-622 RVRRQPLAI
+622 RIRRQAI
-631 SASEEQVERQAPR
+631 DISVSTDAPAATSSDASGERKR
-644 RHSERSQRHN
+644 RPERRPN

>member
-1 MYESELFFCFL
+1 
-12 FFANFSF
+12 
-19 RRLFRDAL
+19 
-27 HTCLK
+27 
-32 LMKLKM
+32 M
-38 TEQKNTEQ
+38 TEQKNTE
-46 SNSKNSIGQQNT
+46 SNTENNDSNTIG
-58 VSFDSLGLPTNLLT
+58 FDTLGLPTDLLT
-72 AVTAIGFTSATDIQ
+72 AVTSIGFTSATQIQ

-113 GLPALAKIDTSIRK
+113 GLPALAKIDTSIKK

-151 KNMKGLTVATLYG
+151 KNMKGLRVATLYG

-196 SLKLADLKVC
+196 SLKLGDLRFC

-236 CLFSATMPPAIRKI
+236 ALFSATMPPAIRKI

-256 DPEHIKIAAVKKAKA
+256 DPEHIKIAAVKKEKA
-271 NITQYAWKVSGIT
+271 NITQYAWKVGGIT

-390 RAGREGTSIAFVRP
+390 RAGREGMSIAFVRP

-413 ERLTSGKVNMY
+413 ERLTSGTVAMY

-439 ARDEIA
+439 ARNEMA
-445 NIVETKELTNM
+445 SIVEAKDLASM
-456 REIVEA
+456 REIVES
-462 MASESELSMMD
+462 MANESEMSMLD
-473 LAAALLYQK
+473 IAAALLYQK

-488 QPKEDPK
+488 EPKEDPK
-495 PRRDAREKDSRGDRN
+495 PRRDARENNNRESN
-510 GRDRNDRGRDSRRDS
+510 GRDRNSRDRNDSGRDSRRD
-525 RSENRADN
+525 A
-533 RGERNSNRGSRD
+533 RGDKSGPRGSRE
-545 DRPRKAKVNRNDVDW
+545 DRPRKEKVNRNDVDW

-609 GIPTDLFNQLKAV
+609 GIPADLFKQLKGV

-631 SASEEQVERQAPR
+631 TASEEQMEKQQAPR
-644 RHSERSQRHN
+644 RSKERAPRHN

>member
-1 MYESELFFCFL
+1 MTTS
-12 FFANFSF
+12 N
-19 RRLFRDAL
+19 DAP
-27 HTCLK
+27 
-32 LMKLKM
+32 
-38 TEQKNTEQ
+38 
-46 SNSKNSIGQQNT
+46 
-58 VSFDSLGLPTNLLT
+58 VSFDSLGLPETLLS
-72 AVTAIGFTSATDIQ
+72 AVKSIGFENSTDIQ
-86 AQTIPP
+86 AKTIPP

-113 GLPALAKIDTSIRK
+113 GLPALAKIDLSLKK

-151 KNMKGLTVATLYG
+151 KNMNGLRVATLYG
-164 GQSYGPQ
+164 GQSYQPQ

-196 SLKLADLKVC
+196 SLKLGSLSFC

-236 CLFSATMPPAIRKI
+236 ALFSATMPPAIRKI

-256 DPEHIKIAAVKKAKA
+256 DPEHIKIAAVKQSKA
-271 NITQYAWKVSGIT
+271 NISQFAWKVSGIR
-284 KMTALE
+284 KITALE

-302 IFVRTRND
+302 VFVRTRSD
-310 TVDVAE
+310 TVEVAE
-316 KLERAGYPALALNG
+316 QLERAGYPALALNG
-330 DMNQAQRERCIDQ
+330 DMNQAQRERCIEQ

-357 VARGLDIPRISLVIN
+357 VARGLDIPRISLVVN

-390 RAGREGTSIAFVRP
+390 RAGREGMSIAFVRP

-413 ERLTSGKVNMY
+413 ERLTSGVINTY
-424 ELPNIQELGKKRIER
+424 ELPNIEEIGKKRIER
-439 ARDEIA
+439 TR
-445 NIVETKELTNM
+445 VEMATVVADKDLANM

-462 MASESELSMMD
+462 MANESELSMTD
-473 LAAALLYQK
+473 LAAALLFQK
-482 QLKQPL
+482 QLNQPL

-495 PRRDAREKDSRGDRN
+495 PRRETRERSDSRSDRGDRVGRNDSRGGRN
-510 GRDRNDRGRDSRRDS
+510 ESRGGKERGADRG
-525 RSENRADN
+525 
-533 RGERNSNRGSRD
+533 GERA
-545 DRPRKAKVNRNDVDW
+545 PRKVKVNRTDVDW

-602 SFVQLPK
+602 TYVQLPK
-609 GIPTDLFNQLKAV
+609 GMPDKSFDQLK
-622 RVRRQPLAI
+622 RVKIRRQSLDI
-631 SASEEQVERQAPR
+631 TVSDVKTVESTPTGDRPR
-644 RHSERSQRHN
+644 KTQERSNRPS

>member
-1 MYESELFFCFL
+1 
-12 FFANFSF
+12 
-19 RRLFRDAL
+19 
-27 HTCLK
+27 
-32 LMKLKM
+32 M
-38 TEQKNTEQ
+38 TEQKNTDQ
-46 SNSKNSIGQQNT
+46 SNAETKVSEKAT
-58 VSFDSLGLPTNLLT
+58 VGFDSLGLPANLLT
-72 AVTAIGFTSATDIQ
+72 ALTSIGFTSATDIQ

-113 GLPALAKIDTSIRK
+113 GLPALAKIDTSIKK

-151 KNMKGLTVATLYG
+151 KSMKGLRVATLYG

-196 SLKLADLKVC
+196 SLKLSDLKVC

-224 WILDHLPETTQM
+224 WILDHLPESTQM

-271 NITQYAWKVSGIT
+271 NITQYAWKVGGIT

-290 RIAEIVDYDAMI
+290 RIAEIADYDAMI

-330 DMNQAQRERCIDQ
+330 DMNQAQRERCIEQ

-378 NEAYVHRIGRTG
+378 HEAYVHRIGRTG

-439 ARDEIA
+439 ARNEIA
-445 NIVETKELTNM
+445 KIVESKELASM

-462 MASESELSMMD
+462 MASESEMSMVD

-495 PRRDAREKDSRGDRN
+495 PRRDSRADSRGERN

-525 RSENRADN
+525 RADS
-533 RGERNSNRGSRD
+533 RGERNGNRGSRD
-545 DRPRKAKVNRNDVDW
+545 ERPRKAKVDRNDVDW

-609 GIPTDLFNQLKAV
+609 GIPADLFKQLKGV

-631 SASEEQVERQAPR
+631 SASEEQVVKQAPR
-644 RHSERSQRHN
+644 RRNERSQRHN

>member
-1 MYESELFFCFL
+1 MTTS
-12 FFANFSF
+12 N
-19 RRLFRDAL
+19 DAP
-27 HTCLK
+27 
-32 LMKLKM
+32 
-38 TEQKNTEQ
+38 
-46 SNSKNSIGQQNT
+46 
-58 VSFDSLGLPTNLLT
+58 VSFDSLGLPETLLS
-72 AVTAIGFTSATDIQ
+72 AVKSIGFENSTDIQ
-86 AQTIPP
+86 AKTIPP

-113 GLPALAKIDTSIRK
+113 GLPALAKIDVSLKK

-151 KNMKGLTVATLYG
+151 KNMKGLLVATLYG
-164 GQSYGPQ
+164 GQSYQPQ

-196 SLKLADLKVC
+196 SLKLGNLSFC

-236 CLFSATMPPAIRKI
+236 ALFSATMPPAIRKI

-256 DPEHIKIAAVKKAKA
+256 DPEHIKIAAVKQSKA
-271 NITQYAWKVSGIT
+271 NISQFAWKVSGIR
-284 KMTALE
+284 KITALE

-302 IFVRTRND
+302 VFVRTRSD
-310 TVDVAE
+310 TVEVAE
-316 KLERAGYPALALNG
+316 QLERAGYPALALNG

-357 VARGLDIPRISLVIN
+357 VARGLDIPRISLVVN

-390 RAGREGTSIAFVRP
+390 RAGREGMSIAFVRP
-404 REMYSLRHY
+404 REMHSLRHY
-413 ERLTSGKVNMY
+413 ERLTSGVINTY
-424 ELPNIQELGKKRIER
+424 ELPNIEEIGKKRIER
-439 ARDEIA
+439 TRVEMAQ
-445 NIVETKELTNM
+445 IVADKDLANM

-462 MASESELSMMD
+462 MANESELSMTD
-473 LAAALLYQK
+473 LAAALLFQK
-482 QLKQPL
+482 QLNQPL

-495 PRRDAREKDSRGDRN
+495 PRRETRERSDSRSDRGDRG
-510 GRDRNDRGRDSRRDS
+510 GRNESRGGRNERG
-525 RSENRADN
+525 
-533 RGERNSNRGSRD
+533 GERGAERGGERA
-545 DRPRKAKVNRNDVDW
+545 PRKVKVNRTDVDW

-602 SFVQLPK
+602 TYVQLPK
-609 GIPTDLFNQLKAV
+609 GMPEKSFEQLK
-622 RVRRQPLAI
+622 RVKIRRQSLEI
-631 SASEEQVERQAPR
+631 TVSDVKTVESTPTTDRPRKRQ
-644 RHSERSQRHN
+644 ERSNRPS

>member
-1 MYESELFFCFL
+1 
-12 FFANFSF
+12 
-19 RRLFRDAL
+19 
-27 HTCLK
+27 
-32 LMKLKM
+32 M
-38 TEQKNTEQ
+38 TEQKNTDQNKTEQ
-46 SNSKNSIGQQNT
+46 KNTAIG
-58 VSFDSLGLPTNLLT
+58 FDTLGLPENLLT
-72 AVTAIGFTSATDIQ
+72 AVTSIGFDAATDIQ
-86 AQTIPP
+86 AQTIP
-92 LLAGKDVL
+92 LLLSGKDVL

-113 GLPALAKIDTSIRK
+113 GLPGLAKIDTSIRK

-151 KNMKGLTVATLYG
+151 KNMKGLRVATLYG

-196 SLKLADLKVC
+196 SLKLGDLRVC

-224 WILDHLPETTQM
+224 WILDHLPKTTQM

-271 NITQYAWKVSGIT
+271 NITQYAWKVGGIT

-330 DMNQAQRERCIDQ
+330 DMNQAQRERSIDQ

-390 RAGREGTSIAFVRP
+390 RAGREGMSIAFVRP

-424 ELPNIQELGKKRIER
+424 ELPNIQELGKKRVER

-445 NIVETKELTNM
+445 SIVGAKDLASMRTIVET
-456 REIVEA
+456 
-462 MASESELSMMD
+462 MAEESELSLID

-488 QPKEDPK
+488 EPKEDPK
-495 PRRDAREKDSRGDRN
+495 PRRDTRERNDRNSN
-510 GRDRNDRGRDSRRDS
+510 GRDRNDRGRDSRRGSRDESRADS
-525 RSENRADN
+525 RGD
-533 RGERNSNRGSRD
+533 RNGQRGSRD
-545 DRPRKAKVNRNDVDW
+545 DKPRQAKVNRNDVDW

-609 GIPTDLFNQLKAV
+609 GIPAELFKQLKGV

-631 SASEEQVERQAPR
+631 STSDEKIVRQEAPR
-644 RHSERSQRHN
+644 RRSERPQRHN

>member
-1 MYESELFFCFL
+1 MTDLNNASVGF
-12 FFANFSF
+12 
-19 RRLFRDAL
+19 DA
-27 HTCLK
+27 
-32 LMKLKM
+32 
-38 TEQKNTEQ
+38 
-46 SNSKNSIGQQNT
+46 
-58 VSFDSLGLPTNLLT
+58 LGLPENLVSAVKALGFESST
-72 AVTAIGFTSATDIQ
+72 AIQ

-113 GLPALAKIDTSIRK
+113 GLPALAKIDVTLRK

-138 LAMQVAEAIESFG
+138 LAIQVAEAIETFA
-151 KNMKGLTVATLYG
+151 KDMKGLRVATLYG
-164 GQSYGPQ
+164 GQSYQPQ

-196 SLKLADLKVC
+196 SLKLANLSFC

-218 FLEDIQ
+218 FLEDIE
-224 WILDHLPETTQM
+224 WILEHLPKETQM
-236 CLFSATMPPAIRKI
+236 ALFSATMPAQIRKV

-256 DPEHIKIAAVKKAKA
+256 SPEHIKIAAVKKAKA
-271 NITQYAWKVSGIT
+271 NITQYAWKVSGIN

-290 RIAEIVDYDAMI
+290 RIAETVDYDAMI

-310 TVDVAE
+310 TIEVAE
-316 KLERAGYPALALNG
+316 KLERAGYAAVALNG
-330 DMNQAQRERCIDQ
+330 DMNQAQRERTVDQ
-343 MKSGKSSILVATDV
+343 LKSGTSSILVATDV

-390 RAGREGTSIAFVRP
+390 RAGRSGTAISFVRP

-413 ERLTSGKVNMY
+413 ERLTSGTVAMY
-424 ELPNIQELGKKRIER
+424 DLPNIEEIGKARIER
-439 ARDEIA
+439 TRTELSTVIA
-445 NIVETKELTNM
+445 DKELTAM
-456 REIVEA
+456 REIIET
-462 MASESELSMMD
+462 MAAESELSMTD

-495 PRRDAREKDSRGDRN
+495 PRRDSRERNDRDGRGRNDSRG
-510 GRDRNDRGRDSRRDS
+510 GRNDRDGRGRNDSRGGRN
-525 RSENRADN
+525 ENRA
-533 RGERNSNRGSRD
+533 ERA
-545 DRPRKAKVNRNDVDW
+545 PRKAKVGRSDVDW

-588 DSSYIGAINLHDKH
+588 DSSYIGAINLHEKH

-609 GIPTDLFNQLKAV
+609 GMPEKSFTQLKRV
-622 RVRRQPLAI
+622 QVRRQALAI
-631 SASEEQVERQAPR
+631 TVSDTQPAAERPSRPRKEQRT
-644 RHSERSQRHN
+644 N